1 MNPLMLLLIINLRL
15 LWVHLLIG
23 ELNLLWVPNSALS
36 WPICHQIIFDVLAQ
50 PPFITSIA
58 KLMERLHNIL
68 GARLTLAP
76 RAVQPFLWLV
86 WPALLPSV
94 WPAIRLLWPCRP
106 TVRPHLWL
114 PVRPGPRPIRPTQ
127 SCSDN
132 SVLHHYPV
140 PNPLVAPANP
150 YIHRH
155 VPNVCN
161 DPNGGYPQDVRYGQ
175 YSNIALTP
183 PFRP

>member
-94 WPAIRLLWPCRP
+94 WPAISARRVDLDQPPSLPSRP
-106 TVRPHLWL
+106 DLASA
-114 PVRPGPRPIRPTQ
+114 TQ